1 MKGCG
6 TMIILVINAGSSSL
20 KYQLF
25 DMETEQ
31 VLAKGNCEKIGM
43 EEGIFTHKTFDGR
56 ELLKSPRMETHVE
69 ALHLV
74 MGSLLDGEHG
84 VLRSIGEISAVGHR
98 VAMGGPRYLESVV
111 ADEAVLREIESVS
124 PLAPLHNPAE
134 LSAIRACQSI
144 LGEKAVQCV
153 VFDTAFHATMPPKA
167 YMYAIPY
174 EYYEQYGIRRY
185 GFHGTSHRY
194 VSARCAGLV
203 GRPPESLKMISCHIG
218 NGSSLAAI
226 DRGKVVDTSMG
237 MTPLDG
243 FMMGTRCGAIDPSIV
258 TFLMEKEKL
267 SPAEMDDILTKRSG
281 LLGVSGV
288 SSDDRE
294 IIKAEAQGNE
304 RAALTHDMLAYQ
316 IQKYI
321 GSYTAAMNG
330 LDCMLFTAG
339 LGENQADLRR
349 RICQGLSF
357 FGVELDPERNA
368 AMRGGKE
375 GEISTD
381 RSRVKVYV
389 IATNEELMIARD
401 TYQICRS

>member
-1 MKGCG
+1 
-6 TMIILVINAGSSSL
+6 MIILVVNAGSSSL

-25 DMETEQ
+25 DMETET

-43 EEGIFTHKTFDGR
+43 GEGIFTYKTSDGY
-56 ELLKSPRMETHVE
+56 ETLQYPNMENHVA

-74 MGSLLDGEHG
+74 IERLLDREHG
-84 VLRSIGEISAVGHR
+84 VIKTVGEIGAVGHR
-98 VAMGGPRYLESVV
+98 VAMGGPNYLESS
-111 ADEAVLREIESVS
+111 ALDETVLHELEHVS

-134 LSAIRACQSI
+134 LAAIRACQEI
-144 LGEKAVQCV
+144 FGGETVQCA

-174 EYYEQYGIRRY
+174 EYHETYGIRRY

-194 VSARCAGLV
+194 VSARCAELM
-203 GRPPESLKMISCHIG
+203 GRPLEELKMISCHIG

-226 DRGKVVDTSMG
+226 DCGKVVDTSMG

-258 TFLMEKEKL
+258 TFLMEKEGL
-267 SPAEMDDILTKRSG
+267 SPAQMDDILTKRSG
-281 LLGVSGV
+281 ILGISGV

-294 IIKAEAQGNE
+294 VIKAEEQGNE

-316 IQKYI
+316 IKKYI
-321 GSYTAAMNG
+321 GAYVAAMDG

-349 RICQGLSF
+349 RICEGLSF
-357 FGVELDPERNA
+357 FGVELDLQRNA

-375 GEISTD
+375 GEITTD

-389 IATNEELMIARD
+389 IGTNEELMIARD
-401 TYQICRS
+401 TDRIATGKNQ